1 MDWAPFVR
9 EFGLPI
15 AMLFLFAG
23 AIGTGLLVAGRS
35 VRDERAIWTS
45 RVEDWK
51 DRALKAE
58 ARLETSLPVLGAAAE
73 QLKAAR
79 EDLREAANGPAR
91 R

>member
-15 AMLFLFAG
+15 GMLFLFAG
-23 AIGTGLLVAGRS
+23 AIGSGVLVAGRS
-35 VRDERAIWTS
+35 VKDERALWSS

-51 DRALKAE
+51 DRAMKAE
-58 ARLETSLPVLGAAAE
+58 TRLEAALPAMT
-73 QLKAAR
+73 KATDELRATR
-79 EDLREAANGPAR
+79 EDLRDAPERPR